1 MKVNVEDVSSVKK
14 TLHIE
19 VPEETVVK
27 ELDSAFLQLKRN
39 AKVKGFR
46 PGKAPRSVLER
57 VYGKDVRADVLSR
70 LIQSS
75 FADAIKE
82 TELNIVGSPKVDPP
96 DLEAKGDYA
105 YDATVEVRP
114 ELGDIEVKG
123 LAMTRT
129 NYTAGDDEIDI
140 QLQALQKNM
149 AKTEKIEE
157 DRPAAKDDFVVI
169 DYEGFKDGEPFSETA
184 LTENFT
190 LKIGEGHIAD
200 AFDEKLIGAK
210 PGDDIEITV
219 DFPDDYFNEKLQGQS
234 IDFKVKLHEIKEE
247 KLPELDDEFAK
258 GLGPFET
265 LEDLK
270 NVIKD
275 NLTQGYEKR
284 IEQELSEQIFEAL
297 ISKVEFEVP
306 EVMVEFELE
315 NIISD
320 TERSFQYQNRSME
333 EVGLTREK
341 LTEQYR
347 DLAEKQAR
355 RQIILGKVIEQEK
368 LELSDEELEKG
379 FADMAAS
386 FNQPAEQ
393 IKAFYDQDNNKL
405 EFFKHALLEK
415 KAIKLIIDNGNIEDV
430 EPVKEAA
437 SDQAEP
443 GNTQET
449 QPDAT

>member
-14 TLHIE
+14 KLHIE
-19 VPEETVVK
+19 VPEETIGK
-27 ELDSAFLQLKRN
+27 ELDTAYLDLKKN

-57 VYGKDVRADVLSR
+57 IYGKDVRADVLSR
-70 LIQSS
+70 LLQSS

-82 TELNIVGSPKVDPP
+82 TELKMIGSPKVDPP
-96 DLEAKGDYA
+96 EFSGKGDYA

-114 ELGDIEVKG
+114 ELEDIEVKG
-123 LAMTRT
+123 LELTRT
-129 NYTAGDDEIDI
+129 NYKAGDDEIAI
-140 QLQALQKNM
+140 QLEALQKNM
-149 AKTEKIEE
+149 AKQEKIEE

-169 DYEGFKDGEPFSETA
+169 DYEGFQGGEAFPETA
-184 LTENFT
+184 MTENFT
-190 LKIGEGHIAD
+190 LKIGEGHIAE
-200 AFDEKLIGAK
+200 AFDDKLVGAK
-210 PGDDIEITV
+210 AGDEVEITV
-219 DFPDDYFNEKLQGQS
+219 DFPGDYFNEKLQGQS
-234 IDFKVKLHEIKEE
+234 IDFKVKLHEIKAE
-247 KLPELDDEFAK
+247 KMPELDDEFAK
-258 GLGPFET
+258 SLGPFET
-265 LEDLK
+265 LENLK

-297 ISKVEFEVP
+297 ISKLEFEVP
-306 EVMVEFELE
+306 EVMVEFEIE

-341 LTEQYR
+341 LKEQY
-347 DLAEKQAR
+347 LGVAEKQAR
-355 RQIILGKVIEQEK
+355 RQVILSKVIDQED
-368 LELSDEELEKG
+368 LQLSDEDLEKG

-386 FNQPAEQ
+386 FNQPLEQ
-393 IKAFYDQDNNKL
+393 IKAFYDEGGDKL

-415 KAIKLIIDNGNIEDV
+415 QAIKLIINNGNIEDV

-437 SDQAEP
+437 ADQVDPETAE
-443 GNTQET
+443 E
-449 QPDAT
+449 A

>member
-1 MKVNVEDVSSVKK
+1 VSSVKK

-27 ELDSAFLQLKRN
+27 ELDGAYLELKKN

-57 VYGKDVRADVLSR
+57 IYGKDVRADVMSR

-82 TELNIVGSPKVDPP
+82 TGLKPIGSPQVDPP
-96 DLEAKGDYA
+96 ALAAKGNYA

-114 ELGDIEVKG
+114 ELEDIAFKG
-123 LAMTRT
+123 LALTRT
-129 NYTAGDDEIDI
+129 TYKAGDDEIDI

-149 AKTEKIEE
+149 AKREKIEE

-169 DYEGFKDGEPFSETA
+169 DYEGFKDGEAFSETA

-200 AFDEKLIGAK
+200 AFDDKLVGMKA
-210 PGDDIEITV
+210 GDEREITV

-234 IDFKVKLHEIKEE
+234 IDFKVKLNEIKVE

-258 GLGPFET
+258 SLGPFET

-284 IEQELSEQIFEAL
+284 IEQELSEQIFETL

-341 LTEQYR
+341 LAEQYR
-347 DLAEKQAR
+347 SVAEKQAR
-355 RQIILGKVIEQEK
+355 RQVILSKVIEQEA
-368 LELSDEELEKG
+368 LTLSDEDLEKG

-386 FNQPAEQ
+386 FNQPVEQ
-393 IKAFYDQDNNKL
+393 IKAFYDQNGDKL

-415 KAIKLIIDNGNIEDV
+415 QAMKLIIDNGNIEDV

-437 SDQAEP
+437 P
-443 GNTQET
+443 GAASEKADPET
-449 QPDAT
+449 SKEA

>member
-19 VPEETVVK
+19 VPEESVVK
-27 ELDSAFLQLKRN
+27 ELDSAYLQLKKN

-57 VYGKDVRADVLSR
+57 IYGKDVRADVLSR

-82 TELNIVGSPKVDPP
+82 TDLKIIGSPQLDPP
-96 DLEAKGDYA
+96 ELAPKGDYA
-105 YDATVEVRP
+105 YNATVEVRP
-114 ELGDIEVKG
+114 ELEDIEVKG
-123 LAMTRT
+123 LALTRT
-129 NYTAGDDEIDI
+129 NYKAGDDEIDI

-169 DYEGFKDGEPFSETA
+169 DYEGFKDGQAFTETA

-190 LKIGEGHIAD
+190 LKIGEGHIAES
-200 AFDEKLIGAK
+200 FDDKLVGAK
-210 PGDDIEITV
+210 AGDDIEITV

-258 GLGPFET
+258 SLGPFET

-275 NLTQGYEKR
+275 NLTQGYQKR
-284 IEQELSEQIFEAL
+284 IDQELSEQIFETL

-347 DLAEKQAR
+347 SVAEKQAR
-355 RQIILGKVIEQEK
+355 RQVILNKVIEQEK
-368 LELSDEELEKG
+368 LELSDEDLEKG

-386 FNQPAEQ
+386 FNQPVEQ
-393 IKAFYDQDNNKL
+393 IKAFYDQDKDKL

-415 KAIKLIIDNGNIEDV
+415 QAIKLIIDNGNIEDV
-430 EPVKEAA
+430 EPVKEDAPDKA
-437 SDQAEP
+437 DE
-443 GNTQET
+443 ET
-449 QPDAT
+449 TDEA

>member
-27 ELDSAFLQLKRN
+27 ELDSAYLELKKN

-57 VYGKDVRADVLSR
+57 IYGKDVRGDVLSR

-82 TELNIVGSPKVDPP
+82 TELKIIGSPQVDPP
-96 DLEAKGDYA
+96 ELAVKGDYA

-114 ELGDIEVKG
+114 ELEDIEVKG
-123 LAMTRT
+123 LALTRT
-129 NYTAGDDEIDI
+129 NYTAGDDEIAI
-140 QLQALQKNM
+140 QLDALKKNM
-149 AKTEKIEE
+149 AKQEKIEE
-157 DRPAAKDDFVVI
+157 DRPVAKDDFVVI
-169 DYEGFKDGEPFSETA
+169 DYEGFKDGEAFSETA

-190 LKIGEGHIAD
+190 LKIGEGHIAE
-200 AFDEKLIGAK
+200 AFDDKLIGMKA
-210 PGDDIEITV
+210 GDEAEITV

-234 IDFKVKLHEIKEE
+234 IDFQVKLHEIKAE

-258 GLGPFET
+258 SLGPFET

-270 NVIKD
+270 NVIKE

-284 IEQELSEQIFEAL
+284 IEQELSEQIFETL

-306 EVMVEFELE
+306 EVMVQFELE

-347 DLAEKQAR
+347 SVAEKQAR
-355 RQIILGKVIEQEK
+355 RQVILSKVIEQED
-368 LELSDEELEKG
+368 LQLSDEDLEKG
-379 FADMAAS
+379 FTDMAAS
-386 FNQPAEQ
+386 FNQPVEQ
-393 IKAFYDQDNNKL
+393 IKAFYDQSSDKL

-415 KAIKLIIDNGNIEDV
+415 QAIKLIIDNGNIEDV

-437 SDQAEP
+437 SEQADP
-443 GNTQET
+443 ET
-449 QPDAT
+449 SEEA

>member
-19 VPEETVVK
+19 VPEESVVK
-27 ELDSAFLQLKRN
+27 ELDSAYLQLKKN

-57 VYGKDVRADVLSR
+57 IYGKDVRADVLSR

-82 TELNIVGSPKVDPP
+82 TELKIIGSPKVDPP
-96 DLEAKGDYA
+96 ELEGKGDYA
-105 YDATVEVRP
+105 YDATVEVQP
-114 ELGDIEVKG
+114 ELEDIEVKG
-123 LAMTRT
+123 LDLTRT
-129 NYTAGDDEIDI
+129 NYKAGDDEIDI

-157 DRPAAKDDFVVI
+157 ERPAAKDDFVVI
-169 DYEGFKDGEPFSETA
+169 DYEGFKDGESFSETA

-190 LKIGEGHIAD
+190 LKIGEGHISES
-200 AFDEKLIGAK
+200 FDDKLVGAK
-210 PGDDIEITV
+210 AGDGVEITV
-219 DFPDDYFNEKLQGQS
+219 NFPDDYFNEKLQGHS

-247 KLPELDDEFAK
+247 TLPELNDEFAK
-258 GLGPFET
+258 SLGPFET

-284 IEQELSEQIFEAL
+284 IEQELSEQIFETL
-297 ISKVEFEVP
+297 ISKIEFEVP

-320 TERSFQYQNRSME
+320 MERSFQYQNRSME
-333 EVGLTREK
+333 EVGLSREN
-341 LTEQYR
+341 LSEQYR
-347 DLAEKQAR
+347 GLAEKQAR
-355 RQIILGKVIEQEK
+355 RQVILSKVIEQEK
-368 LELSDEELEKG
+368 LELADEDLEKG

-386 FNQPAEQ
+386 VNQPVEQ

-415 KAIKLIIDNGNIEDV
+415 QAIKLIIDNGKIEDV
-430 EPVKEAA
+430 EPVKETNSGNEEAA
-437 SDQAEP
+437 GED
-443 GNTQET
+443 
-449 QPDAT
+449 

>member
-19 VPEETVVK
+19 VSEETVVK
-27 ELDSAFLQLKRN
+27 ELDDAYLQLKRN

-82 TELNIVGSPKVDPP
+82 TELKIIGRPNVDPP
-96 DLEAKGDYA
+96 EFEGKGDYV

-114 ELGDIEVKG
+114 ELEDVDVKG
-123 LAMTRT
+123 LALTRT
-129 NYTAGDDEIDI
+129 NYKAGDDEIDI

-149 AKTEKIEE
+149 AKQEKIEE
-157 DRPAAKDDFVVI
+157 DRPAAKGDFVVI
-169 DYEGFKDGEPFSETA
+169 DYEGFKDGASFSETA

-190 LKIGEGHIAD
+190 LKIGEGHIAE
-200 AFDEKLIGAK
+200 AFDDKLVGMNA
-210 PGDDIEITV
+210 GDDREIKV

-234 IDFKVKLHEIKEE
+234 IDFTVKLHEIKAE
-247 KLPELDDEFAK
+247 KTPELDDAFAK
-258 GLGPFET
+258 SLGPFET

-297 ISKVEFEVP
+297 ISKSEFEVP
-306 EVMVEFELE
+306 EVMVDFELE

-320 TERSFQYQNRSME
+320 MERSFQYQNRSME

-341 LTEQYR
+341 LSEQYR
-347 DLAEKQAR
+347 SIAEKQAR
-355 RQIILGKVIEQEK
+355 RQIILSKVIEQES
-368 LELSDEELEKG
+368 LELADEDLEKG

-386 FNQPAEQ
+386 VNQPAEQ
-393 IKAFYDQDNNKL
+393 LKAFYDQDKEKL

-415 KAIKLIIDNGNIEDV
+415 QAIKLIIDNGNIEDV

-437 SDQAEP
+437 SDEAVP
-443 GNTQET
+443 ET
-449 QPDAT
+449 LEDS

>member
-19 VPEETVVK
+19 VPEETVVN
-27 ELDSAFLQLKRN
+27 ELDSAYLQLKKN

-57 VYGKDVRADVLSR
+57 IYGKDVRADVLSR

-75 FADAIKE
+75 FADALKE
-82 TELNIVGSPKVDPP
+82 TELQIIGSPKVDPP
-96 DLEAKGDYA
+96 EFEGKGDYA

-114 ELGDIEVKG
+114 ELDDIEVKG
-123 LAMTRT
+123 LALTRT
-129 NYTAGDDEIDI
+129 NYKADDDEIEI

-149 AKTEKIEE
+149 ANTEKIEE
-157 DRPAAKDDFVVI
+157 DRPAAKDDYVVI
-169 DYEGFKDGEPFSETA
+169 DYEGFKDGEAYSETA

-190 LKIGEGHIAD
+190 LKIGEGHISES
-200 AFDEKLIGAK
+200 FDDKLVGVKA
-210 PGDDIEITV
+210 GDDVEITV

-234 IDFKVKLHEIKEE
+234 IDFKVKLHEIKKE
-247 KLPELDDEFAK
+247 KLPELDDAFAK

-275 NLTQGYEKR
+275 NLAQGYEKR

-320 TERSFQYQNRSME
+320 MERSFQYQNRSME

-341 LTEQYR
+341 LSEQYKG
-347 DLAEKQAR
+347 LAEKQAR

-368 LELSDEELEKG
+368 LELADEELEKG

-386 FNQPAEQ
+386 VNQPVEQ

-415 KAIKLIIDNGNIEDV
+415 QAIKLIIDNGNIEDV

-437 SDQAEP
+437 SDEADPEAPAE
-443 GNTQET
+443 
-449 QPDAT
+449 A

>member
-19 VPEETVVK
+19 VPEKEVVQ
-27 ELDSAFLQLKRN
+27 ELDNAYLQLKKN

-57 VYGKDVRADVLSR
+57 IYGKDVRADVLSR

-82 TELNIVGSPKVDPP
+82 TELKIIGSPNLDPP
-96 DLEAKGDYA
+96 ELESKGDYA

-114 ELGDIEVKG
+114 ELEDINVKG
-123 LAMTRT
+123 LSLTRT
-129 NYTAGDDEIDI
+129 NYAAGDDEIAI

-149 AKTEKIEE
+149 AKQEKIEE
-157 DRPAAKDDFVVI
+157 DRPAAKDDYVVI
-169 DYEGFKDGEPFSETA
+169 DYEGYKGGEPFSETA
-184 LTENFT
+184 MTENFT
-190 LKIGEGHIAD
+190 LKIGEGHIAE
-200 AFDEKLIGAK
+200 AFDNKLIGMKA
-210 PGDDIEITV
+210 GDDSEITV

-234 IDFKVKLHEIKEE
+234 VDFKVKLHEIKEE
-247 KLPELDDEFAK
+247 KLPELDDELAK
-258 GLGPFET
+258 SLGPFET

-284 IEQELSEQIFEAL
+284 IEQELSEQIFEDL
-297 ISKVEFEVP
+297 IAKVEFEVP
-306 EVMVEFELE
+306 EVMVKFELE

-341 LTEQYR
+341 LAEQYSSV
-347 DLAEKQAR
+347 AEKQAR
-355 RQIILGKVIEQEK
+355 RQVILGKVIEQED
-368 LELSDEELEKG
+368 LQLSDEDLEKG

-386 FNQPAEQ
+386 FNQPVDQ
-393 IKAFYDQDNNKL
+393 IKAFYDQDNDKL

-415 KAIKLIIDNGNIEDV
+415 QAIKLIIDNGNIENV
-430 EPVKEAA
+430 EPVKETAPEAA
-437 SDQAEP
+437 SEDTPE
-443 GNTQET
+443 
-449 QPDAT
+449 DA

>member
-27 ELDSAFLQLKRN
+27 ELNDAYQQLKKN

-57 VYGKDVRADVLSR
+57 IYGKDVRADVLSR

-82 TELNIVGSPKVDPP
+82 TELKIIGSPSVDPP
-96 DLEAKGDYA
+96 ELEAKGDYA

-114 ELGDIEVKG
+114 ELEDVDVKG
-123 LAMTRT
+123 LALTRT
-129 NYTAGDDEIDI
+129 NYKAGDDEIDI

-149 AKTEKIEE
+149 AKQEKIEE
-157 DRPAAKDDFVVI
+157 DRPAEKDDFVVI
-169 DYEGFKDGEPFSETA
+169 DYEGFKDGASFSETA

-190 LKIGEGHIAD
+190 LKIGEGHIAE
-200 AFDEKLIGAK
+200 AFDDKLVGMKA
-210 PGDDIEITV
+210 GDDLEIKV
-219 DFPDDYFNEKLQGQS
+219 DFPGDYFNEKLQGHS
-234 IDFKVKLHEIKEE
+234 IDFTVKLHEIKVE
-247 KLPELDDEFAK
+247 KTPELDDEFAK
-258 GLGPFET
+258 SLGPFET

-284 IEQELSEQIFEAL
+284 IDQELSEQIFETL
-297 ISKVEFEVP
+297 ISKSEFEVP

-320 TERSFQYQNRSME
+320 MERSFQYQNRSME

-341 LTEQYR
+341 LSEQYR
-347 DLAEKQAR
+347 SIAEKQAR
-355 RQIILGKVIEQEK
+355 RQIILAKVIEQES
-368 LELSDEELEKG
+368 LELADEDLEKG

-386 FNQPAEQ
+386 VNQPAEQ
-393 IKAFYDQDNNKL
+393 IKAFYDQDKDKL

-415 KAIKLIIDNGNIEDV
+415 QAIKLIIDNGKIEDV

-437 SDQAEP
+437 SEQADP
-443 GNTQET
+443 ET
-449 QPDAT
+449 SEEA

>member
-19 VPEETVVK
+19 VPEESVVK
-27 ELDSAFLQLKRN
+27 ELDSAFLQLKKN

-46 PGKAPRSVLER
+46 PGKAPRPVLER
-57 VYGKDVRADVLSR
+57 IYGKDVRADVLSR

-82 TELNIVGSPKVDPP
+82 TELRIIGSPKVDPP
-96 DLEAKGDYA
+96 ALEGKGNYA
-105 YDATVEVRP
+105 YDATVEVQP
-114 ELGDIEVKG
+114 ELEDIEVKG
-123 LAMTRT
+123 LALTRT
-129 NYTAGDDEIDI
+129 NYKAGDDEIDI

-149 AKTEKIEE
+149 AKTEKIEA

-169 DYEGFKDGEPFSETA
+169 DYEGFKDGETFSETA

-190 LKIGEGHIAD
+190 LKIGEGHISES
-200 AFDEKLIGAK
+200 FDDKLVGAK
-210 PGDDIEITV
+210 AGDDVEITV

-247 KLPELDDEFAK
+247 KLPVLNDEFAK
-258 GLGPFET
+258 SLGPFET

-320 TERSFQYQNRSME
+320 MERSFQYQNRSME
-333 EVGLTREK
+333 EVGLSREN
-341 LTEQYR
+341 LAEQYK

-355 RQIILGKVIEQEK
+355 RQVILSKIIEQEK
-368 LELSDEELEKG
+368 LELADEDLEKG
-379 FADMAAS
+379 FANMAAS
-386 FNQPAEQ
+386 VNQPVEQ
-393 IKAFYDQDNNKL
+393 IKAFYDQDSNKL

-415 KAIKLIIDNGNIEDV
+415 QAIKLIIDNGKIEDV
-430 EPVKEAA
+430 EPVKEDAPGKA
-437 SDQAEP
+437 DAE
-443 GNTQET
+443 
-449 QPDAT
+449 AK

>member
-19 VPEETVVK
+19 IPEKDVVQ
-27 ELDSAFLQLKRN
+27 ELDNAYLQLKKN

-57 VYGKDVRADVLSR
+57 IYGKDIRGDVQSR

-82 TELNIVGSPKVDPP
+82 TELKIIGSPNVDPP
-96 DLEAKGDYA
+96 ELAVKGDYA
-105 YDATVEVRP
+105 YDATVEIRP
-114 ELGDIEVKG
+114 ELEDIEVKG
-123 LAMTRT
+123 LALTRT
-129 NYTAGDDEIDI
+129 NYAAGDDEIAI

-149 AKTEKIEE
+149 AKQEKIEE
-157 DRPAAKDDFVVI
+157 DRPVAKDDFVVI
-169 DYEGFKDGEPFSETA
+169 DYEGFKSGESFSETA

-190 LKIGEGHIAD
+190 LKIGEGHIAE
-200 AFDEKLIGAK
+200 AFDEKLVGMKA
-210 PGDDIEITV
+210 GDESEITV

-247 KLPELDDEFAK
+247 KLPELDDELAK
-258 GLGPFET
+258 SLGPFET

-284 IEQELSEQIFEAL
+284 IEQELSEQIFETL

-306 EVMVEFELE
+306 EIMVEFELE

-320 TERSFQYQNRSME
+320 TERSFQYQNRSMD

-341 LTEQYR
+341 LAEQYR
-347 DLAEKQAR
+347 SVAEKQAR
-355 RQIILGKVIEQEK
+355 RQVILSKVIEQED
-368 LELSDEELEKG
+368 LQLADEDLEKG

-386 FNQPAEQ
+386 FNQPVEQ
-393 IKAFYDQDNNKL
+393 IKAFYDQSNDKL

-415 KAIKLIIDNGNIEDV
+415 QAIKLIIDNGNIENV
-430 EPVKEAA
+430 EPVKETAPDEPAA
-437 SDQAEP
+437 PEISEEA
-443 GNTQET
+443 
-449 QPDAT
+449 

>member
-19 VPEETVVK
+19 IPEEEVVQ
-27 ELDSAFLQLKRN
+27 ELDSAYLQLKKN

-57 VYGKDVRADVLSR
+57 VYGKDVRGDVLSR

-82 TELNIVGSPKVDPP
+82 TELKIIGSPNVDPP
-96 DLEAKGDYA
+96 ELAAKGGYA

-114 ELGDIEVKG
+114 ELEDIEVKG
-123 LAMTRT
+123 LALTRT
-129 NYTAGDDEIDI
+129 NYAAGDDEIDI

-149 AKTEKIEE
+149 AKQEKIEE
-157 DRPAAKDDFVVI
+157 DRPVAKDDFVVI
-169 DYEGFKDGEPFSETA
+169 DYEGFKGGETFSETA

-190 LKIGEGHIAD
+190 LKIGEGHIAE
-200 AFDEKLIGAK
+200 AFDEKMIGMKA
-210 PGDDIEITV
+210 GDDSEITV
-219 DFPDDYFNEKLQGQS
+219 DFPDDYFNENLQGHS

-247 KLPELDDEFAK
+247 KLPELDDELAK
-258 GLGPFET
+258 SLGPFET

-275 NLTQGYEKR
+275 NLTQGYDKR
-284 IEQELSEQIFEAL
+284 IEQELSEQIFETL

-306 EVMVEFELE
+306 EVMVKFELE

-341 LTEQYR
+341 LEEQYGSV
-347 DLAEKQAR
+347 AEKQAR
-355 RQIILGKVIEQEK
+355 RQVILSKVIEQED
-368 LELSDEELEKG
+368 LQLADEDLEKG
-379 FADMAAS
+379 YADMAAS
-386 FNQPAEQ
+386 FNQPVEQ
-393 IKAFYDQDNNKL
+393 IKAFYDQSSDKL

-415 KAIKLIIDNGNIEDV
+415 QAIKLIIDNSKIENV

-437 SDQAEP
+437 PEGTP
-443 GNTQET
+443 E
-449 QPDAT
+449 DA

>member
-19 VPEETVVK
+19 VPEEEVVQ
-27 ELDSAFLQLKRN
+27 ELDNAYLQLKKN

-57 VYGKDVRADVLSR
+57 VYGKDVRGDVLSR

-82 TELNIVGSPKVDPP
+82 TELKIIGSPDVDPP
-96 DLEAKGDYA
+96 ELAATGGYA

-114 ELGDIEVKG
+114 ELEDIEVKG
-123 LAMTRT
+123 LALTRT
-129 NYTAGDDEIDI
+129 NYAAGDDEIAI

-149 AKTEKIEE
+149 AKQEKIEE
-157 DRPAAKDDFVVI
+157 DRPVAKDDFVVI
-169 DYEGFKDGEPFSETA
+169 DYEGFKGGETFSETA

-190 LKIGEGHIAD
+190 LKIGEGHIAE
-200 AFDEKLIGAK
+200 AFDEKMIGMKA
-210 PGDDIEITV
+210 GDDSEITV
-219 DFPDDYFNEKLQGQS
+219 DFPDDYFNEKLQGHS
-234 IDFKVKLHEIKEE
+234 IDFKVKLQEIKEE
-247 KLPELDDEFAK
+247 KLPELDDELAK
-258 GLGPFET
+258 SLGPFET

-284 IEQELSEQIFEAL
+284 IEQELSEQIFETL
-297 ISKVEFEVP
+297 ISKVEFEIP
-306 EVMVEFELE
+306 EVMVKFELE

-341 LTEQYR
+341 LAEQYSSV
-347 DLAEKQAR
+347 AEKQAR
-355 RQIILGKVIEQEK
+355 RQVILSKVIEQED
-368 LELSDEELEKG
+368 LQLADEDLEKG

-386 FNQPAEQ
+386 FNQPVEQ
-393 IKAFYDQDNNKL
+393 IKAFYDQSSDKL

-415 KAIKLIIDNGNIEDV
+415 QAIKLIIDNGKIENV

-437 SDQAEP
+437 PEDTPE
-443 GNTQET
+443 
-449 QPDAT
+449 DA